1 MNQTLFLAAALP
13 LILLLLANPATNLL
27 LGRTKVHTKGAI
39 IITGASSGIGEHV
52 AATLSTTTDLT
63 VYACARKPE
72 DAERLRSSYPG
83 LRTLLL
89 DVTRQD
95 SIDAAVQ
102 SIVDSGLPLIA
113 LVNNAGVQA
122 DLPIELQTSKA
133 DRYNFDVNVFGL
145 LDTTRAFLPLLRR
158 TGAGAR
164 IVNTGS
170 LAGVGAAGG
179 SASYSA
185 SKFAVEGVTDALR
198 REVAHFGISVSLI
211 QPGYVRSKMGTKA
224 HVASASTYGVTDAEY
239 DLYRH
244 VFEGFFAEDKRL
256 ASDEVRNIFLLFFYF
271 LPSPSIINA
280 HISYFFVSLLPVRGF
295 SCHDDDPCHY

>member
-13 LILLLLANPATNLL
+13 LLLLLLANPATNLL
-27 LGRTKVHTKGAI
+27 LGRTKVHTKGAV

-133 DRYNFDVNVFGL
+133 DRYNFGVNVFGL

-256 ASDEVRNIFLLFFYF
+256 ASDEVRNM
-271 LPSPSIINA
+271 
-280 HISYFFVSLLPVRGF
+280 
-295 SCHDDDPCHY
+295 